1 MIGHDDFQA
10 VKQTFREAWD
20 KTKPATEDFEQIH
33 VTEIARDHFGYDI
46 AFLPPNEFDKI
57 VDRYQ
62 EAISQGKGLPSVPIT
77 KSPVPSYSAEKKDDV
92 LEINFTG
99 LILLALP
106 AVPN

>member
-62 EAISQGKGLPSVPIT
+62 EAISQGKGEL
-77 KSPVPSYSAEKKDDV
+77 
-92 LEINFTG
+92 G
-99 LILLALP
+99 LACVVGAGIIAALCETL
-106 AVPN
+106 

>member
-1 MIGHDDFQA
+1 MIGHDDFQ
-10 VKQTFREAWD
+10 VIKEAWD

-62 EAISQGKGLPSVPIT
+62 EAISQGKDELGLACVVGAGII
-77 KSPVPSYSAEKKDDV
+77 A
-92 LEINFTG
+92 
-99 LILLALP
+99 ALCGSL
-106 AVPN
+106 